1 MTFYVNCYGNYGRRK
16 KYPKIADYDGF
27 RADKDSCIHRNLHL
41 VEDK

>member
-1 MTFYVNCYGNYGRRK
+1 MTFYVKNYGRRK

-41 VEDK
+41 EDK